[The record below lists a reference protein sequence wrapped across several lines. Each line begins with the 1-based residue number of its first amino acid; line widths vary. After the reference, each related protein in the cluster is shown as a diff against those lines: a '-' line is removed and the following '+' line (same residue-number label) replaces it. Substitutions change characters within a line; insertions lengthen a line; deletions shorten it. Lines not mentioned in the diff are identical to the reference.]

1 MLRALRSRGL
11 GNDPGLAQ
19 EESRFI
25 SFGLTKRK
33 IFYWY
38 ASAMSRTL
46 KKTQVMQVGPDQI
59 SETICT
65 DPFFDLD
72 SFLESNE

>member
-1 MLRALRSRGL
+1 MYGGL

-19 EESRFI
+19 EEGCFVFS
-25 SFGLTKRK
+25 GLTKRNF
-33 IFYWY
+33 FYWY